1 MRVYS
6 FEKLAA
12 WKKARILTLD
22 IYNITKGFPSEEK
35 FGLISQMRRCSIS
48 VSSNLAEGSSRTSFK
63 DQAHFTQL
71 SYSSLLELL
80 NQLILALDLEFINEN
95 QYKDLRNKIEEL
107 SAILNALRK
116 SQLKN
121 HKL

>member
-12 WKKARILTLD
+12 WGKARVLTLD
-22 IYNITKGFPSEEK
+22 IYNITKSFPSSEK
-35 FGLISQMRRCSIS
+35 FGLVSQMRRCSIS

-95 QYKDLRNKIEEL
+95 QYKNLRNKMEEL

-116 SQLKN
+116 SQLN
-121 HKL
+121 KLNS